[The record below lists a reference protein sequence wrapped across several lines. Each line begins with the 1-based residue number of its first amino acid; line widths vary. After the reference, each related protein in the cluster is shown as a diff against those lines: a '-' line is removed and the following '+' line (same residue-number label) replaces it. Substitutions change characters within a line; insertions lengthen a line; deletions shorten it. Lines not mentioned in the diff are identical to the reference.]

1 MTVTGIRCSPK
12 KIYYSIIEFNDDVH
26 SFSLLNEELIIPVSF
41 SIPDKLKYVR
51 KTILD
56 ILLEYNVTRAGIR
69 ITENNAQTTDK
80 FRLMLEAVVQ
90 ELIAS
95 SYVTKYFT
103 GLKSSISAKLDMS
116 NEENITDF
124 IEGSKVFRGITGWS
138 TYSTEH
144 RESIL
149 VGFASSTL

>member
-1 MTVTGIRCSPK
+1 MTIAGIRCTPK
-12 KIYYSIIEFNDDVH
+12 KIYYSIIVFNDDET
-26 SFSLLNEELIIPVSF
+26 FSLINQELIIPLSF
-41 SIPDKLKYVR
+41 NVPDKLKYVR

-56 ILLEYNVTRAGIR
+56 IFLEYNVTRAGIR
-69 ITENNAQTTDK
+69 ITENNAQTPNK

-95 SYVTKYFT
+95 SYVEKYFT
-103 GLKSSISAKLDMS
+103 GLKNSISTKLNIS
-116 NEENITDF
+116 NDGTITEVIEGRSDFNDITD
-124 IEGSKVFRGITGWS
+124 WS
-138 TYSTEH
+138 TFSTEH

>member
-1 MTVTGIRCSPK
+1 MTIAGIRCTPK
-12 KIYYSIIEFNDDVH
+12 KIYYSIIVFNDDET
-26 SFSLLNEELIIPVSF
+26 FSLINQELIIPLSF
-41 SIPDKLKYVR
+41 NVPDKLKYVR

-56 ILLEYNVTRAGIR
+56 IFLEYNVTRAGIR
-69 ITENNAQTTDK
+69 ITENNAQTPNK

-95 SYVTKYFT
+95 SYVEKYFT
-103 GLKSSISAKLDMS
+103 GLKNSISTKLNIS
-116 NEENITDF
+116 NDGTITSVIEGRLDFNDITD
-124 IEGSKVFRGITGWS
+124 WS
-138 TYSTEH
+138 TFSTEH

>member
-1 MTVTGIRCSPK
+1 MTIAGIRCTPK
-12 KIYYSIIEFNDDVH
+12 KIYYSIIVFNND
-26 SFSLLNEELIIPVSF
+26 STFSLINQELIIPVSF

-56 ILLEYNVTRAGIR
+56 IFLEYNVVRAGIR
-69 ITENNAQTTDK
+69 VTENNAQSPDK

-95 SYVTKYFT
+95 SYVAAYFT
-103 GLKSSISAKLDMS
+103 GLKGSISTKLDIP
-116 NEENITDF
+116 NNGTITE
-124 IEGSKVFRGITGWS
+124 IMEGRTIFNDISDWS
-138 TYSTEH
+138 TFSTEH

>member
-1 MTVTGIRCSPK
+1 MTIAGIRCTPK
-12 KIYYSIIEFNDDVH
+12 KIYYSIIVFNDDET
-26 SFSLLNEELIIPVSF
+26 FSLINQELIIPLSF
-41 SIPDKLKYVR
+41 NVPDKLKYVR

-56 ILLEYNVTRAGIR
+56 IFLEYNVMRAGIR
-69 ITENNAQTTDK
+69 ITENNAQTPNK

-95 SYVTKYFT
+95 SYVEKYFT
-103 GLKSSISAKLDMS
+103 GLKNSISTKLNIS
-116 NEENITDF
+116 NDGTITEVIEGRSDFKDITD
-124 IEGSKVFRGITGWS
+124 WS
-138 TYSTEH
+138 SFSTEH